1 MIKLENVCK
10 YYKKGKVETK
20 SLNGINLEIKKKG
33 LISILGPSGCGKT
46 TLLNIIGGLDKITS
60 GKLFINSKDS
70 QNIKETEWDI
80 YRNTIVG
87 FIFQEFNLIE
97 HLNVYDNVALA
108 LKLSRYKRKD
118 IKVKVFNT
126 LEMVGLKDKI
136 YKYPNE
142 LSGGE
147 KQRVAIARA
156 LINDPDII
164 LADEPTGALDI
175 KTSEEVM
182 SILKTISK
190 SKIVLIVTHN
200 SEIAMKYSDRI
211 ISMQDGKVIND
222 SITNVYKENGEI
234 ENYTNND
241 KKKKVNISTGMAI
254 MLSFKNLLTKFFRTI
269 CTVFA
274 GCIGLIAV
282 ALIITVSDG
291 VSKYI
296 NKIQEDALKDKPITV
311 TSNSVYTTT
320 GNIITNREEFP
331 DTNEIIV
338 SHSVT
343 NYQMNST
350 MDEELVKKI
359 ETLDNSKYKVI
370 NYDRTINMRLFRK
383 NELGIG
389 RVYTSYFTEMSE
401 DSLMEIEYD
410 VIAGK
415 RPSKYNEVALL
426 VDTYNTISSSVLN
439 SIGIY
444 SEVDSYTFEEI
455 LGQTYKLIDNNNYY
469 FYNED
474 KGIYDTYN
482 KKMTIPEL
490 YETGETI
497 TITAIMRENPNC
509 SYDLYKSGIIYTK
522 DLTDYVYEKAMK
534 SDIVLDQLTY
544 KYDKNVF
551 TGLPFTEK
559 ESSSSTQ
566 SVEYQYN
573 NHLEE
578 LCARIK
584 ITQVQIY
591 TDNFEDRKYIESEIK
606 DSNEFKNLS
615 NVYCRDYMATMAE
628 EFDLFIKI
636 LTKVLIIFALI
647 SVFISCIMIG
657 IITYISVNERE
668 KEIGILR
675 CVGAR
680 RIDILK
686 IFCFETFIIG
696 VLSGL
701 LGVIFSYVLKEPI
714 NSFVQNLVKENVS
727 NASSVVRENLVNF
740 KPILFVW
747 LVLGNGLIT
756 IVSGLIPSIKA
767 SLKDPIKAL
776 KSL

>member
-1 MIKLENVCK
+1 MIKLENVCR
-10 YYKKGKVETK
+10 YYKKGKIETK
-20 SLNGINLEIKKKG
+20 SLNGIDIEIKNKG

-46 TLLNIIGGLDKITS
+46 TLLNIIGGLDRATS
-60 GKLFINSKDS
+60 GKIYINNKDS
-70 QNIKETEWDI
+70 VNIKESEWDT
-80 YRNTIVG
+80 YRNNTVG

-97 HLNVYDNVALA
+97 HLNIYDNVSLS
-108 LKLSRYKRKD
+108 LKLNAYKRKT
-118 IKVKVFNT
+118 IKSKVYEV
-126 LEMVGLKDKI
+126 LDKVGLKDKI
-136 YKYPNE
+136 YKKPNE

-156 LINDPDII
+156 LINEPEII

-175 KTSEEVM
+175 NTSKEIM
-182 SILKTISK
+182 SILKEISK
-190 SKIVLIVTHN
+190 TKIVLMVTHN
-200 SEIAMKYSDRI
+200 NEIAEEYSDRI
-211 ISMQDGKVIND
+211 IKMKDGRIIDDITIND
-222 SITNVYKENGEI
+222 TIEESNKEN
-234 ENYTNND
+234 
-241 KKKKVNISTGMAI
+241 KKVRKNKIHISTLMGI
-254 MLSFKNLLTKFFRTI
+254 SLSLKNLLTKFIRTI
-269 CTVFA
+269 CTIFA

-282 ALIITVSDG
+282 ALIITVSEG
-291 VSKYI
+291 VSQYI
-296 NKIQEDALKDKPITV
+296 DKIQKDALIDKPITI

-338 SHSVT
+338 SHSIT
-343 NYQMNST
+343 NYQLNST
-350 MDEELVKKI
+350 MNEELVNKI
-359 ETLDNSKYKVI
+359 EGLDKTKYKII
-370 NYDRTINMRLFRK
+370 NYDRKINMKLFRK
-383 NELGIG
+383 YELGIG
-389 RVYTSYFTEMSE
+389 RVSNTYFTEMSE
-401 DSLMEIEYD
+401 DSLMDIEYD

-415 RPSKYNEVALL
+415 KPTKYNEVALL
-426 VDTYNTISSSVLN
+426 VDTYNTISSTVLN

-444 SEVDSYTFEEI
+444 SDVDSYLFDEI
-455 LGQTYKLIDNNNYY
+455 IGQTYKLIDNNNYY
-469 FYNED
+469 FYNEE
-474 KGIYDTYN
+474 KGIYETYN
-482 KKMTIPEL
+482 KKMGIPEL

-522 DLTDYVYEKAMK
+522 ALTDYVYNKALESEISK
-534 SDIVLDQLTY
+534 DQFNY
-544 KYDKNVF
+544 KYDKNVL
-551 TGLPFTEK
+551 TGQPFEEK
-559 ESSSSTQ
+559 ESATSTQ
-566 SVEYQYN
+566 SIEYQYA
-573 NHLEE
+573 NHLED
-578 LCARIK
+578 LGARIK
-584 ITQVQIY
+584 VTQVQIY
-591 TDNFEDRKYIESEIK
+591 TDNFEDRKYIETEIK
-606 DSNEFKNLS
+606 DSNEFKTLS
-615 NVYCRDYMATMAE
+615 NVYYRDYMASMAE

-696 VLSGL
+696 VLAGV
-701 LGVIFSYVLKEPI
+701 LGVCFSYVLKEPI

-747 LVLGNGLIT
+747 LVIGNGLIT
-756 IVSGLIPSIKA
+756 IISGLIPSIKA